1 MSSRF
6 SWEGFD
12 PSFLKSIILAT
23 DEEPNKERYR
33 RSDDKDVLVARVKR
47 ICSAPVTAEALDRA
61 LLAVLRDCTAA
72 DFVRYADV
80 SEGLENRLVRA
91 IREQGSFAAAV
102 DAAVSKRY
110 PRARIRRACWRAF
123 LRIHAAWEKE
133 EPPFIRVL
141 GLKPDGAA
149 LLRSARLP
157 VLTKPAHIAELSP
170 RAQAW
175 FAADERAGDLYALA
189 YPAEAERTAGQER
202 RYTPVFLEG

>member
-1 MSSRF
+1 
-6 SWEGFD
+6 
-12 PSFLKSIILAT
+12 
-23 DEEPNKERYR
+23 
-33 RSDDKDVLVARVKR
+33 
-47 ICSAPVTAEALDRA
+47 
-61 LLAVLRDCTAA
+61 
-72 DFVRYADV
+72 
-80 SEGLENRLVRA
+80 
-91 IREQGSFAAAV
+91 V

-110 PRARIRRACWRAF
+110 PRARIRRAYWRTF
-123 LRIHAAWEKE
+123 LRIPAAWEKE

-170 RAQAW
+170 RAREW

-189 YPAEAERTAGQER
+189 YPAEAERAAGQER